1 MSKIYRLVLMMALG
15 VLPHLGM
22 AQEPN
27 APLTFKA
34 WREQQVV
41 DAQNQLARLSN
52 KIVLVKSGRM
62 KAEEAMAD
70 ATQGGESDSAE
81 LQGLTARAQ
90 RAAAKDSLER
100 LDRELQRARKAVEM
114 TKDLG
119 VQDYFIG
126 YLSQFQNNSEALS
139 QAASKLSKEEV
150 TELLRSLLRL
160 NGQPQNKPSGLE
172 ASVRAQSL

>member
-1 MSKIYRLVLMMALG
+1 MSKIYRLILVVVLG
-15 VLPHLGM
+15 VIPIQGM

-27 APLTFKA
+27 APLTFRA
-34 WREQQVV
+34 WRDQQLVE
-41 DAQNQLARLSN
+41 AQNQLARLSN

-62 KAEEAMAD
+62 RAEDASAD
-70 ATQGGESDSAE
+70 ITQSGESDSVE

-160 NGQPQNKPSGLE
+160 NGQPQNKPGGLE
-172 ASVRAQSL
+172 ASIRAQSL